1 MGDNKVI
8 DVLKSLADPT
18 RLAIVRS
25 LATCESGQKSCS
37 DISAKI
43 KLSQPAMSHH
53 FGKLVDSGVVI
64 EAKDGTKKI
73 YRLNTALLATVGINA
88 AKL

>member
-1 MGDNKVI
+1 
-8 DVLKSLADPT
+8 
-18 RLAIVRS
+18 
-25 LATCESGQKSCS
+25 
-37 DISAKI
+37 
-43 KLSQPAMSHH
+43 MSHH